1 MWVWVLE
8 AIASLETLKAE
19 DYDAEYRI
27 AKPDGMVRW
36 IGDRGFLVREEQR
49 QIYCLT
55 EIPEDITSKKFCR
68 SAFSIAASTRRRAAL
83 TSHFLDFIQS
93 YGYAKY

>member
-49 QIYCLT
+49 QIYSDIFKSRCK
-55 EIPEDITSKKFCR
+55 IPPKTDTTVFV
-68 SAFSIAASTRRRAAL
+68 
-83 TSHFLDFIQS
+83 FLIFLN
-93 YGYAKY
+93 